1 MPSPGCRRRSRPT
14 PSRRSSTVS
23 PRSICISGTLTLS
36 GDTLLHTVLEIAE
49 SLYRAGFRK
58 LLMINGHGG
67 QPQILQIA
75 CREMRLRHGD
85 FIAIPHD
92 VFNVPNCEKQFLSPH
107 EQRMAMHAGHSETAL
122 MLALAPECVHME
134 RAVANFP
141 PEFPC
146 PTLSKGRPAA
156 AWASYDFGPSGV
168 IGDPTPATR
177 EQGEGLLDSLAASW
191 AQAIIEIHRMA
202 WVERH
207 EPTWANSTGTAL
219 CSPSPSFAAES
230 KEP

>member
-1 MPSPGCRRRSRPT
+1 MINGYIPAARFLPFLSWTDVAALPDKSNTVIVLPT
-14 PSRRSSTVS
+14 GAIEQHGPHLPCSVDSVISSGVAGHALARLPATIPAYAIPPIVYGKS
-23 PRSICISGTLTLS
+23 EEHLHFPGTLTLS
-36 GDTLLHTVLEIAE
+36 GDTLLHTLLEIAE

-92 VFNVPNCEKQFLSPH
+92 VFNVP
-107 EQRMAMHAGHSETAL
+107 
-122 MLALAPECVHME
+122 
-134 RAVANFP
+134 
-141 PEFPC
+141 
-146 PTLSKGRPAA
+146 
-156 AWASYDFGPSGV
+156 
-168 IGDPTPATR
+168 PTPATR

-202 WVERH
+202 WVERR
-207 EPTWANSTGTAL
+207 EPTWGKQHWHGFVQSL
-219 CSPSPSFAAES
+219 PPSFAAES
-230 KEP
+230 REP

>member
-1 MPSPGCRRRSRPT
+1 MLL
-14 PSRRSSTVS
+14 
-23 PRSICISGTLTLS
+23 SGTLTLS
-36 GDTLLHTVLEIAE
+36 GDTLLHTLLEIAE

-202 WVERH
+202 WVERR
-207 EPTWANSTGTAL
+207 EPTWGKQHWHGFVQSL
-219 CSPSPSFAAES
+219 PPSFAAES
-230 KEP
+230 REP

>member
-1 MPSPGCRRRSRPT
+1 
-14 PSRRSSTVS
+14 
-23 PRSICISGTLTLS
+23 
-36 GDTLLHTVLEIAE
+36 
-49 SLYRAGFRK
+49 
-58 LLMINGHGG
+58 
-67 QPQILQIA
+67 
-75 CREMRLRHGD
+75 
-85 FIAIPHD
+85 
-92 VFNVPNCEKQFLSPH
+92 
-107 EQRMAMHAGHSETAL
+107 MHAGHSETAL

-191 AQAIIEIHRMA
+191 AGDHRDPPHGLG
-202 WVERH
+202 R
-207 EPTWANSTGTAL
+207 TSRTDLGQTAL
-219 CSPSPSFAAES
+219 ARLCAVPTTFFRC
-230 KEP
+230 

>member
-1 MPSPGCRRRSRPT
+1 MAAKDNAG
-14 PSRRSSTVS
+14 
-23 PRSICISGTLTLS
+23 
-36 GDTLLHTVLEIAE
+36 LELKEEATAE
-49 SLYRAGFRK
+49 
-58 LLMINGHGG
+58 
-67 QPQILQIA
+67 
-75 CREMRLRHGD
+75 REMLFFDADMDGKRQEARRFFQKLDQTKEWAENNYYHLPIEQQLADLVTVNEFWADYAAHEG
-85 FIAIPHD
+85 AGP
-92 VFNVPNCEKQFLSPH
+92 FLSKNCPQATRNFT
-107 EQRMAMHAGHSETAL
+107 EL

-202 WVERH
+202 WVERR
-207 EPTWANSTGTAL
+207 EPTWGKQHWHGFVQSL
-219 CSPSPSFAAES
+219 PPSIAADS
-230 KEP
+230 QEP

>member
-1 MPSPGCRRRSRPT
+1 
-14 PSRRSSTVS
+14 
-23 PRSICISGTLTLS
+23 
-36 GDTLLHTVLEIAE
+36 
-49 SLYRAGFRK
+49 
-58 LLMINGHGG
+58 
-67 QPQILQIA
+67 
-75 CREMRLRHGD
+75 
-85 FIAIPHD
+85 
-92 VFNVPNCEKQFLSPH
+92 
-107 EQRMAMHAGHSETAL
+107 

-202 WVERH
+202 WVERR
-207 EPTWANSTGTAL
+207 EPTWGKQHWHGFVQSL
-219 CSPSPSFAAES
+219 PLFRC
-230 KEP
+230 

>member
-1 MPSPGCRRRSRPT
+1 
-14 PSRRSSTVS
+14 
-23 PRSICISGTLTLS
+23 
-36 GDTLLHTVLEIAE
+36 
-49 SLYRAGFRK
+49 
-58 LLMINGHGG
+58 MINGHGG

-141 PEFPC
+141 PEFPPAQPC
-146 PTLSKGRPAA
+146 RKAVRRRRGRRMTLAPA
-156 AWASYDFGPSGV
+156 G
-168 IGDPTPATR
+168 
-177 EQGEGLLDSLAASW
+177 
-191 AQAIIEIHRMA
+191 
-202 WVERH
+202 
-207 EPTWANSTGTAL
+207 
-219 CSPSPSFAAES
+219 
-230 KEP
+230 

>member
-1 MPSPGCRRRSRPT
+1 
-14 PSRRSSTVS
+14 
-23 PRSICISGTLTLS
+23 
-36 GDTLLHTVLEIAE
+36 
-49 SLYRAGFRK
+49 
-58 LLMINGHGG
+58 
-67 QPQILQIA
+67 
-75 CREMRLRHGD
+75 
-85 FIAIPHD
+85 
-92 VFNVPNCEKQFLSPH
+92 
-107 EQRMAMHAGHSETAL
+107 
-122 MLALAPECVHME
+122 
-134 RAVANFP
+134 FP

-207 EPTWANSTGTAL
+207 EPTWGKQHWHGFVQSL
-219 CSPSPSFAAES
+219 PPSFAAES
-230 KEP
+230 REP